1 MQMLGLLVLSILV
14 QAPTDP
20 GRTAAELNLANAY
33 AARFVPGTQSEQNW
47 EFAAKAIEGF
57 QNVLRLEPNN
67 IDAIRGLA
75 QIYQNANDPRKA
87 RQYH

>member
-1 MQMLGLLVLSILV
+1 
-14 QAPTDP
+14 
-20 GRTAAELNLANAY
+20 
-33 AARFVPGTQSEQNW
+33 VPGTQAEQNW